1 MTETLPSVV
10 AIDIGTHKI
19 SVLVGRVH
27 APDRIEVLGMAH
39 APNRGMHKGV
49 IKNMDKVVAA
59 LKEAVAQAE
68 DMADCRIHTAWV
80 AIPSP
85 EMKSFNAS
93 GRTPVMNG
101 VIGTTEIVRT
111 LEMAKSS
118 HLMPDHYLINA
129 VPLGVAIDDQSDW
142 VDHPVGMAATHI
154 NGHYHLMM
162 LPINTMQNLER
173 AMKAAGVGIERMIV
187 SSLATAEAVLLPDER
202 EYGVCLVDI
211 GAGTTN
217 MAVYLEGRLILSHTI
232 QRGGENVTRDIAS
245 VLQTTTEQAETL
257 KMRHGC
263 VDRAGVKPDQM
274 IHVPGIG
281 AAPGVTVSRIEL
293 TEIIMARY
301 EEIFEHVRQQLD
313 DSGAI
318 NVLRHGIVLS
328 GDASQIEGA
337 VALARR
343 IIGVQVHL
351 GNAPVGVE
359 AANEERRPML
369 RRPVYATASGLLLYS
384 QNEQQRMAEGSVE
397 DNARGKPVVERLV
410 VTPWRRLMDKLRQV
424 I

>member
-1 MTETLPSVV
+1 
-10 AIDIGTHKI
+10 
-19 SVLVGRVH
+19 
-27 APDRIEVLGMAH
+27 
-39 APNRGMHKGV
+39 
-49 IKNMDKVVAA
+49 
-59 LKEAVAQAE
+59 
-68 DMADCRIHTAWV
+68 
-80 AIPSP
+80 
-85 EMKSFNAS
+85 
-93 GRTPVMNG
+93 
-101 VIGTTEIVRT
+101 
-111 LEMAKSS
+111 
-118 HLMPDHYLINA
+118 
-129 VPLGVAIDDQSDW
+129 
-142 VDHPVGMAATHI
+142 
-154 NGHYHLMM
+154 
-162 LPINTMQNLER
+162 
-173 AMKAAGVGIERMIV
+173 
-187 SSLATAEAVLLPDER
+187 
-202 EYGVCLVDI
+202 
-211 GAGTTN
+211 
-217 MAVYLEGRLILSHTI
+217 LILSHTI

-301 EEIFEHVRQQLD
+301 EEIFEQVRQQLE

-384 QNEQQRMAEGSVE
+384 QNEQQRMAEGSVDDGE
-397 DNARGKPVVERLV
+397 RGKPVVERLV